1 MKPKRIWSWLWIV
14 IGGLYFIIPLVATF
28 LFSLQAKK
36 SGPSLVAYQRVF
48 TDPNFWKT
56 FFFSLEMAVI
66 TILVSM
72 LLVVPAAYW
81 IRIKLP
87 QLRVTTEF
95 VTMMPFVIPAIVL
108 VFGLIR
114 VYSGPPFYVTNTQ
127 FGTNALLVG
136 AYFIITLPYMYRA
149 VDNGLAA
156 INVRA
161 LTEAAQSLG
170 SGWGRIL
177 LRIIFPNLRTA
188 ILSGALLTV
197 TAVIG
202 EYAIAAFLVGIKA
215 FGPYMNLLGGN
226 RTYESMALAIIS
238 FFMAWGLTGM
248 IQFAGRGRT
257 EVLPSVK

>member
-1 MKPKRIWSWLWIV
+1 MKPTRIWSWVWIV
-14 IGGLYFIIPLVATF
+14 VGGLYFIIPLIATF

-36 SGPSLVAYQRVF
+36 SGPSLIAYQRVLS
-48 TDPNFWKT
+48 DPNFYKT
-56 FFFSLEMAVI
+56 FLFSFEAAII

-72 LLVVPAAYW
+72 LLVVPAVYW

-87 QLRVTTEF
+87 QLRVMTEF

-127 FGTNALLVG
+127 TGTNALLVG

-149 VDNGLAA
+149 VDNGLGA

-170 SGWGRIL
+170 AGWGRIL
-177 LRIIFPNLRTA
+177 TPHHIP
-188 ILSGALLTV
+188 
-197 TAVIG
+197 
-202 EYAIAAFLVGIKA
+202 
-215 FGPYMNLLGGN
+215 
-226 RTYESMALAIIS
+226 
-238 FFMAWGLTGM
+238 
-248 IQFAGRGRT
+248 
-257 EVLPSVK
+257 